1 MVKTMKELSQII
13 NAHLENGKC
22 RICPKCNSKLKLD
35 LSSKNL
41 KIFCPNCGFKEP
53 CHLRGLE
60 ISEVNCSSCPYSPSR
75 KEEMGFKEAKQKL
88 IKQFRTKRGVLKLG
102 AIQKLIEENLEYPK
116 LKRKCVQSWYPTMTK
131 GLKMQRDP

>member
-1 MVKTMKELSQII
+1 MKELTEII
-13 NAHLENGKC
+13 NAHYENGKS
-22 RICPKCNSKLKLD
+22 RICPKCSSKLKID
-35 LSSKNL
+35 LSSKSL

-60 ISEVNCSSCPYSPSR
+60 INNINCSSCPYSPNR
-75 KEEMGFKEAKQKL
+75 KEIGFKEAKQKL

-116 LKRKCVQSWYPTMTK
+116 LKRKCVQAWNSQSSKEMNSAFI
-131 GLKMQRDP
+131 